1 MNFDHTRQHLLR
13 NVAAREARLL
23 RKQLLH
29 AVAKVSND
37 GRKRILK
44 QHCLLCNR
52 LKPAGC
58 CCVL

>member
-1 MNFDHTRQHLLR
+1 MNVDHTRQHLLR

-37 GRKRILK
+37 GRKRMLK
-44 QHCLLCNR
+44 HHHLLCH
-52 LKPAGC
+52 
-58 CCVL
+58 V